1 MNNAVQLTL
10 TFRSTEADRLETSV
24 VYFPTWETFF
34 LALADSGL
42 LWINVTGGALAL
54 DKIKAGQPVPETSLL
69 PAYFDPMPV
78 ETKEDVLA
86 ALSALS
92 VNLRTLLLGRLAD
105 LAKANLRRAYHI
117 VQHPKDNEPL
127 MDAMLAADNLADVF
141 LQAYRRLKRIDP
153 NTGKPRW
160 FIQLT
165 VASTPF

>member
-10 TFRSTEADRLETSV
+10 TFRSAETDHLETSV
-24 VYFPTWETFF
+24 VYFSTWESFF
-34 LALADSGL
+34 LALADSGI
-42 LWINVTGGALAL
+42 LWVNITGGALVL
-54 DKIKAGQPVPETSLL
+54 DKIKAAQPVPETSLL
-69 PAYFDPMPV
+69 LAYFDPMPV

-92 VNLRTLLLGRLAD
+92 VNLRTLQSYQAD
-105 LAKANLRRAYHI
+105 LAKANLCRALRI
-117 VQHPKDNEPL
+117 ALHPKYSEPL

>member
-24 VYFPTWETFF
+24 VYFSTWETFF
-34 LALADSGL
+34 LALADSGV
-42 LWINVTGGALAL
+42 LWINITGGALAL

-92 VNLRTLLLGRLAD
+92 VNLRTLQSYQAD
-105 LAKANLRRAYHI
+105 LAKANLCRALRI
-117 VQHPKDNEPL
+117 ALRPKYSEPL